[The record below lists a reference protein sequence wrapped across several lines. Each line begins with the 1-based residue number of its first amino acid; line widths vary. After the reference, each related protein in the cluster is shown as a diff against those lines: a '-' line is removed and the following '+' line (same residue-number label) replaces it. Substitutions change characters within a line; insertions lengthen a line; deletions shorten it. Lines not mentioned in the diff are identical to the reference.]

1 MFYVQASRTRSFMPG
16 AIAADWGPRI
26 WYIEVG
32 DDQQAVR
39 FVEKFNDGKC
49 LRYDRDHWCD
59 DYGMLLGLRFSLK
72 QKWKKFLPEATLI
85 GKAEFEAQ
93 WDAAKASPLWEHQ
106 VATSRVEKWGTHSSQ
121 KSD

>member
-1 MFYVQASRTRSFMPG
+1 MPG

-72 QKWKKFLPEATLI
+72 QKWKKFLPEATRI

-93 WDAAKASPLWEHQ
+93 WDAAERLA
-106 VATSRVEKWGTHSSQ
+106 VMGTPSCDIARREMGHPF
-121 KSD
+121 KSEV